1 MHQHLQDKTKIPG
14 HLTQISEKGATLLF
28 AIPAHTLVTPATRDA
43 TVWPKMRRTVSMVT
57 RITELWVNLTHR
69 RRMEYFGGDEKM
81 VTLEASKK
89 AEPECHTTVQPPITE
104 R

>member
-1 MHQHLQDKTKIPG
+1 VHQHLQDKIKFPS

-57 RITELWVNLTHR
+57 RITGFWVNLNHR
-69 RRMEYFGGDEKM
+69 HGIKEFRSVKGKNRHTSGSRI
-81 VTLEASKK
+81 VTKN
-89 AEPECHTTVQPPITE
+89 
-104 R
+104 